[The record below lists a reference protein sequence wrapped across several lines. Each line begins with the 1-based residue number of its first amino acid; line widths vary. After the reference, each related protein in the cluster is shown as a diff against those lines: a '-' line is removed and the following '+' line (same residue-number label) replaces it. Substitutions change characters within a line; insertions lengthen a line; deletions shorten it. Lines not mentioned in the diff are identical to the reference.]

1 MAVQKQDGL
10 HTDTAKSAVDLTG
23 KENRFCRRDNN
34 GALVLCGAGEEAD
47 GIISEGMPTGYH
59 TSFNTDGNPIL
70 RIMAGAAFAR
80 GALLSSDAEGRAVA
94 GTANV
99 FGKARV
105 AASAAGVIAEVVPR
119 RQADTVDNT

>member
-10 HTDTAKSAVDLTG
+10 HTDVAKGAVDFTG
-23 KENRFCRRDNN
+23 KENRFCRRNAD
-34 GALVLCGAGEEAD
+34 GDLVICSAGEEAD
-47 GIISEGMPTGYH
+47 GIVSEGKPAGYH

-70 RIMAGAAFAR
+70 RIMAGAAFNR
-80 GALLSSDAEGRAVA
+80 GDLLSSDAEGRAVV

-99 FGKARV
+99 FGKARKG
-105 AASAAGVIAEVVPR
+105 ASAAGVISEVIPR